1 METPAPLTA
10 TELAAERT
18 DLATFRSVLA
28 ADRSMMAWIRT
39 ALSMISFGFTIYKV
53 LEGLQVDGVDRG
65 RDDAPRL
72 VGMMLTGLGTISMVL
87 GTIEYYFRL
96 KELNRLQPITIWRPT
111 RIFSYPEF
119 IIAVIMSA
127 LGVFLFASIVARSL

>member
-1 METPAPLTA
+1 MDTPAPLTA

-28 ADRSMMAWIRT
+28 ADRSLMAWIRT

-53 LEGLQVDGVDRG
+53 LEGLQVDGVDLG

-72 VGMMLTGLGTISMVL
+72 VGMLLTGLGTISMVL

-96 KELNRLQPITIWRPT
+96 KELNRLQPIIVWRPT
-111 RIFSYPEF
+111 RLLSHPEF
-119 IIAVIMSA
+119 IIAVVMSA

>member
-1 METPAPLTA
+1 
-10 TELAAERT
+10 
-18 DLATFRSVLA
+18 
-28 ADRSMMAWIRT
+28 MAWVRT

-53 LEGLQVDGVDRG
+53 LEGLQVDGVDLG

-111 RIFSYPEF
+111 RIFRTPSSSSP
-119 IIAVIMSA
+119 
-127 LGVFLFASIVARSL
+127 